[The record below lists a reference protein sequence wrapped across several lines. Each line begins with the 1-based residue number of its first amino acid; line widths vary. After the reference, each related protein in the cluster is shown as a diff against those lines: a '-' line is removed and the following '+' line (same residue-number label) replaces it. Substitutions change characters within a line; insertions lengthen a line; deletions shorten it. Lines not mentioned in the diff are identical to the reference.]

1 MQDAHNDYDITDFH
15 GALLDII
22 SVMNQPLRDEQIL
35 QAAGVQLEQMLFP
48 LLVAVGRH
56 GPVGV
61 VELADHLG
69 RDYTT
74 VSRQVKK
81 LEAQGLACK
90 QPNRHDRRISEVT
103 LSASGQQMIDSI
115 AVARRRLMNQV
126 LAQWPEDEVQALFRL
141 TRKYADSLQNIA
153 AWRDARR
160 LMVRR
165 FWSLP
170 SGSGRRLSARRAW
183 SAAHRGG
190 VR

>member
-1 MQDAHNDYDITDFH
+1 MQDAHNNYDITDFH

-48 LLVAVGRH
+48 LLVAVWRY

-90 QPNRHDRRISEVT
+90 QANAKDRRISEGT
-103 LSASGQQMIDSI
+103 LSEKGQRMIDAI

-126 LAQWPEDEVQALFRL
+126 LAEWSQDEVLALFRL
-141 TRKYADSLQNIA
+141 TRKYANSLQ
-153 AWRDARR
+153 RK
-160 LMVRR
+160 
-165 FWSLP
+165 
-170 SGSGRRLSARRAW
+170 
-183 SAAHRGG
+183 
-190 VR
+190 